1 MLAGPNKRASGVSVL
16 AIVLAQAWAASATA
30 DVLQAGK
37 PQPEAPAATTAAAVP
52 SDVTGGAGPA
62 SFSRIA
68 RRVLPGV
75 VTLTTAQWL
84 GSGFVI
90 DRQGLVV
97 TNAHVVTGQKDIKVH
112 FSDGTHYPATV
123 IGSDIAT
130 DVALLKI
137 DTKKTFPSLSL
148 GNDRQLSVGD
158 WVLAIGSPDGLTG
171 TVTAGIVSAIHR
183 DGFRG
188 ARVFT
193 DYIQIDAAINH
204 GNSGGP
210 TFDMQGQVIGMN
222 ALGSYIS
229 TNCSGAVCERNDGI
243 GFTIPAST
251 IRRVIEDLKSGP
263 VQRGLV
269 GLLVEPVTEEVQQ
282 ALGLPTTR
290 GALVSDVVLDSPADK
305 AGIKA
310 GDVVLKVN
318 GHDVVDERDC
328 LRQTAQ
334 IDAGKTAK
342 FTLWRDGKQLAATA
356 TIVDRNTVIDLGPDT
371 VTGTEGERTVRPLGM
386 ELQSSDGA
394 KLPGLGITAVMAGSD
409 AETRGLRIGDRVLR
423 IGGRDITMLSD
434 VNLAVEQA
442 RALKRDYVM
451 MQVVNSFGV
460 RAMITLK
467 LAN

>member
-1 MLAGPNKRASGVSVL
+1 MLASPFKRALGVSVF
-16 AIVLAQAWAASATA
+16 AIVLVQAWAASASP

-37 PQPEAPAATTAAAVP
+37 PQPVAPAVAVAPSPVP
-52 SDVTGGAGPA
+52 SGGSGPA
-62 SFSRIA
+62 SFARIA

-90 DRQGLVV
+90 DRTGLVV
-97 TNAHVVTGQKDIKVH
+97 TNAHVVAGQKDIKVH
-112 FSDGTHYPATV
+112 FSDGTHHPATIV
-123 IGSDIAT
+123 GYDIAT
-130 DVALLKI
+130 DVALLQI

-148 GNDRQLSVGD
+148 GNDHALSVGD

-210 TFDMQGQVIGMN
+210 TFDMQGQVVGMN

-243 GFTIPAST
+243 GFTIPVST
-251 IRRVIEDLKSGP
+251 IRRVIDDLKSGP
-263 VQRGLV
+263 VQRGIV
-269 GLLVEPVTEEVQQ
+269 GLLVEPITEDVQQ

-290 GALVSDVVLDSPADK
+290 GALVSDVVQDSPADK

-318 GHDVVDERDC
+318 GHDVVDDRDC

-334 IDAGKTAK
+334 LDAGQSAR
-342 FTLWRDGKQLAATA
+342 FTLWRDGKQLTAAAT
-356 TIVDRNTVIDLGPDT
+356 IIDRTKVIDLGPDT
-371 VTGTEGERTVRPLGM
+371 VTGTEGERAVRPLGM

-394 KLPGLGITAVMAGSD
+394 KFPGLGITAVMAGSD
-409 AETRGLRIGDRVLR
+409 AETRGLRIGDRVLK
-423 IGGRDITMLSD
+423 IGGREIATLSD

-442 RALKRDYVM
+442 RALKRDYIM
-451 MQVVNSFGV
+451 MQVINSFGV
-460 RAMITLK
+460 RGMIALK